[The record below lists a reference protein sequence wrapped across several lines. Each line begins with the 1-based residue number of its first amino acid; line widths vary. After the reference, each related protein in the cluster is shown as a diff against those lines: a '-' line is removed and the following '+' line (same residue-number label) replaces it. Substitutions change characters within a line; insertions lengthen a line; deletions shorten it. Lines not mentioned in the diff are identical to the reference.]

1 MAIAIAI
8 PFPRLADRATGDR
21 PRRATRIAAQPGAR
35 VYSPYGRR
43 RLARPMAVPDAGTTA
58 GATAL
63 DARGAHGPHG
73 ATSGRPRLPFFRTRR
88 G

>member
-8 PFPRLADRATGDR
+8 PFPRPADRATGHR
-21 PRRATRIAAQPGAR
+21 PRRASPIAAQPGAR

-43 RLARPMAVPDAGTTA
+43 RLARPMAVPHA
-58 GATAL
+58 GAVAGAAAL
-63 DARGAHGPHG
+63 RVTGGQL
-73 ATSGRPRLPFFRTRR
+73 RLPFFRARR

>member
-8 PFPRLADRATGDR
+8 PFPRSAVRATGDR
-21 PRRATRIAAQPGAR
+21 PRRAVSITAQPGAR

-43 RLARPMAVPDAGTTA
+43 RLARPMAVPHA
-58 GATAL
+58 GAVAGAAAL
-63 DARGAHGPHG
+63 P
-73 ATSGRPRLPFFRTRR
+73 GRLRLPFFRARR

>member
-8 PFPRLADRATGDR
+8 PFPRPAERATGDR
-21 PRRATRIAAQPGAR
+21 PCRATPIAAPPGAR

-43 RLARPMAVPDAGTTA
+43 RLARPMAVPQADAVA
-58 GATAL
+58 GAAAL
-63 DARGAHGPHG
+63 RSTG
-73 ATSGRPRLPFFRTRR
+73 GRLRLPFFRVRR

>member
-8 PFPRLADRATGDR
+8 PFPRPTDGASGNRR
-21 PRRATRIAAQPGAR
+21 RRAVPVAAQPGAR

-43 RLARPMAVPDAGTTA
+43 RLARPMAVPHA
-58 GATAL
+58 GAAAAAA
-63 DARGAHGPHG
+63 ARSTG
-73 ATSGRPRLPFFRTRR
+73 SRLRRSFFRARS

>member
-43 RLARPMAVPDAGTTA
+43 RLARPMAVPDVGTVA
-58 GATAL
+58 GAAVLRTQL
-63 DARGAHGPHG
+63 VHG
-73 ATSGRPRLPFFRTRR
+73 AAGGRLRLPFYRTRR